1 MDIFGMCQ
9 GYLIDPLTGILG
21 YIRQQQKKPTSTI
34 ECFPQIGFGFCKGDD
49 NYGGVKRKELDD
61 FLKSLGK
68 TYNLVLYRMQVLR
81 GPLNP
86 L

>member
-1 MDIFGMCQ
+1 MHKLAYSIRTITADKI
-9 GYLIDPLTGILG
+9 LLPL
-21 YIRQQQKKPTSTI
+21 
-34 ECFPQIGFGFCKGDD
+34 QIGFGFCKGDD

-68 TYNLVLYRMQVLR
+68 TYNLVLYRMQVLQQC
-81 GPLNP
+81 LNP

>member
-1 MDIFGMCQ
+1 MHKLAYSIRTITVDK
-9 GYLIDPLTGILG
+9 ILLP
-21 YIRQQQKKPTSTI
+21 R
-34 ECFPQIGFGFCKGDD
+34 QIGFGFCKGDD

-68 TYNLVLYRMQVLR
+68 TYNLVLYRMQVLQQC
-81 GPLNP
+81 LNP

>member
-1 MDIFGMCQ
+1 M
-9 GYLIDPLTGILG
+9 IDPPLT
-21 YIRQQQKKPTSTI
+21 RVSSRKKKPTSTI
-34 ECFPQIGFGFCKGDD
+34 KFVFQIGFGFCKGDD

-81 GPLNP
+81 GSLNP